1 MQRLFAHLSS
11 ESAKTYGLVLA
22 ATGIPYK
29 IGRSERKF
37 HIDVSLQNRSAACNA
52 IARYLEEN
60 YKPALTKR
68 ILIGMPVQKSFSA
81 LFVAL
86 VPVVIHWAIIPGYEK
101 QIFVKSFGSNA
112 QQILA
117 GDLFR
122 CVTALFLH
130 VDAAHLLSN
139 VAGLVV
145 FGTAV
150 AVNYGWGVGWLCI
163 LLTGAGGNWIT
174 ALWYQQAHISIGAS
188 TAVFAAVGLS
198 AAMTFWIF
206 KQQHERSWRS
216 WTPLAG
222 GLALLGL
229 LGAAPH
235 TDLLAHLFGFISGL
249 SVGLIYGYRHR
260 RLGLPVQFAAAILS
274 AAIVAYCC
282 FRGWYII
289 N

>member
-22 ATGIPYK
+22 ATGIPHK
-29 IGRSERKF
+29 IGRSKQKF
-37 HIDVSLQNRSAACNA
+37 HIDVSLQNRTAACNA

-60 YKPALTKR
+60 KNPVSTEP
-68 ILIGMPVQKSFSA
+68 ILIGMPGQKSFSA

-86 VPVVIHWAIIPGYEK
+86 VPVVIHWAIMPGFEK
-101 QIFVKSFGSNA
+101 QVFIQSFGSNA
-112 QQILA
+112 QQVLA

-130 VDAAHLLSN
+130 TGPAHLLGN
-139 VAGLVV
+139 VVGLAL

-150 AVNYGWGVGWLCI
+150 AANYGWGVGWLCI
-163 LLTGAGGNWIT
+163 LLAGAGGNWIT

-198 AAMTFWIF
+198 AAMTFWILQ
-206 KQQHERSWRS
+206 KQHARSWRS

-222 GLALLGL
+222 GLALLAL

-235 TDLLAHLFGFISGL
+235 TDLMAHLFGFVNGL
-249 SVGLIYGYRHR
+249 SVGLIYGYRYR
-260 RLGLPVQFAAAILS
+260 RLGWPVQLAAAILS
-274 AAIVAYCC
+274 AAIVAYCGY
-282 FRGWYII
+282 RGWYII